1 MPSLTVTYV
10 SGLSVTDVSGSYL
23 SQSSPRTQRMRR
35 SKAQKAQNGFFVVYM
50 PFVAIYLLFATAIL
64 FRQSRFKRPK
74 EALLE

>member
-23 SQSSPRTQRMRR
+23 SQSSPRTQRMR
-35 SKAQKAQNGFFVVYM
+35 KAQKAQNGFFVVYM